1 MANVLD
7 DLLGDAK
14 KKSSEIWNNIKSTS
28 KEKLKKGIQNLN
40 DALPE
45 IEEAGFVLIRL
56 DVDIALLPRLFA
68 RFKQVRLISD
78 EERETILTKTKK
90 NKFLNFILLGL
101 FKAVGIKNEV
111 EIDNMD
117 LKEIE
122 LEIGLTPSV
131 KLIFRREDDGKDLLV
146 DVKKEL
152 GF

>member
-1 MANVLD
+1 MTNGLN

-14 KKSSEIWNNIKSTS
+14 KKGSEIWSNIKSS
-28 KEKLKKGIQNLN
+28 GKEKLKKGIQNLN

-101 FKAVGIKNEV
+101 FKAIGIKNEV
-111 EIDNMD
+111 KIDNID

-131 KLIFRREDDGKDLLV
+131 KLIFRREDDGKDLFV

>member
-1 MANVLD
+1 MAKGLD

-14 KKSSEIWNNIKSTS
+14 KKGSEIWSNIKSTG

-90 NKFLNFILLGL
+90 NKFLNIILLGL

-111 EIDNMD
+111 KIDNID

-131 KLIFRREDDGKDLLV
+131 KLIFRREDDGKDPFV

>member
-1 MANVLD
+1 MASGLD
-7 DLLGDAK
+7 DILGDVK
-14 KKSSEIWNNIKSTS
+14 KKGSEIWGNIKSTS
-28 KEKLKKGIQNLN
+28 KKKLKKGIQNLN

-56 DVDIALLPRLFA
+56 DVDISLLPRLFA

-101 FKAVGIKNEV
+101 FKAVDIKNEV
-111 EIDNMD
+111 KIDNMD

-122 LEIGLTPSV
+122 LEIGLTPSA
-131 KLIFRREDDGKDLLV
+131 KLIFRREDRLRLI
-146 DVKKEL
+146 E
-152 GF
+152 

>member
-1 MANVLD
+1 MANGLD

-14 KKSSEIWNNIKSTS
+14 KKGFEIWSNIKSAG

-111 EIDNMD
+111 KIDNID

-131 KLIFRREDDGKDLLV
+131 KLIFRREEDGKDLFV

>member
-1 MANVLD
+1 MANGLD

-14 KKSSEIWNNIKSTS
+14 KKGSEIWSNIKSTGR
-28 KEKLKKGIQNLN
+28 EKLKKGIQNLN

-68 RFKQVRLISD
+68 RFNQVRLISD
-78 EERETILTKTKK
+78 EERETILIKTKK

-101 FKAVGIKNEV
+101 FKAVDIKNEV
-111 EIDNMD
+111 KIDNID

-122 LEIGLTPSV
+122 LEIGLTPSI
-131 KLIFRREDDGKDLLV
+131 KLIFRREDRINLIK
-146 DVKKEL
+146 
-152 GF
+152 